1 MRNIC
6 VFKVTTTKNV
16 YGTVYL
22 KMEEILFVSVLIIF
36 FWGYRKK
43 FINMYK

>member
-1 MRNIC
+1 M
-6 VFKVTTTKNV
+6 FKLTTTNNV
-16 YGTVYL
+16 YGTVDL
-22 KMEEILFVSVLIIF
+22 KMEEILFVSVLMIF

>member
-6 VFKVTTTKNV
+6 VFKLRTTNSV
-16 YGTVYL
+16 YWTFYL
-22 KMEEILFVSVLIIF
+22 KMEEILFDSVLIIF
-36 FWGYRKK
+36 FWDYRKK